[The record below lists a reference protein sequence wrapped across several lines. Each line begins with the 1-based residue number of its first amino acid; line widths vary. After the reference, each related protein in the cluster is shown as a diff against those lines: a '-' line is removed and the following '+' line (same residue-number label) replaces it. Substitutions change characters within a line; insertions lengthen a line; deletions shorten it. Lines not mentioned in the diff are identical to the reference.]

1 MKALAILD
9 CVSPDALTAKYGPC
23 GGVVADWLSPHL
35 PDAALVRF
43 DLPGGDVLPIADAF
57 DGYVISGSEKGVYDE
72 TPWMEPLRQFLLD
85 VKAAGKPVFGICFG
99 HQIMA
104 DVYGGKAEKVDKG
117 FIAGAQSFDLAGQPI
132 KAHVAHQDQVTVTPP
147 NAHITASAPYCP
159 VAALAYDFPA
169 LSVQFHPE
177 YRDYFVGDLI
187 DMFGDEMMTAEQ
199 IVESKTSLTGDVPV
213 DLFGTEVAAFFGANT

>member
-23 GGVVADWLSPHL
+23 AGVVADWLSPHM

-43 DLPGGDVLPIADAF
+43 DLPGGDTLPAADAF
-57 DGYVISGSEKGVYDE
+57 DGYVISGSEKGVYDD
-72 TPWMEPLRQFLLD
+72 TPWMDPLRQFLLG

-104 DVYGGKAEKVDKG
+104 DVYGGKAEKADKG
-117 FIAGAQSFDLAGQPI
+117 FITGAQHYEMGDKSFS
-132 KAHVAHQDQVTVTPP
+132 AHAAHQDQVTQVPPGAQVTG
-147 NAHITASAPYCP
+147 SAANCP

-177 YRDYFVGDLI
+177 YQEHFVDDLI
-187 DMFGDEMMTAEQ
+187 DMFGDMIMTPEQ
-199 IVESKTSLTGDVPV
+199 IADAKASLKGEVST
-213 DLFGTEVAAFFGANT
+213 DLFGEEVAAFFSAHS